1 MIQMTPGKKKKKDA
15 VKNCA
20 NTHKSSLRPF
30 FFFFLYRYT
39 TQRDLEEGDGQSY
52 LQSLLLE
59 WSWSS
64 TFGVGF
70 FFFFTTAS
78 IWLRAHLVI
87 RVMFK
92 VAANVSTVYT
102 KVKRNR
108 GRIRVMQE
116 IRFALKLRLY

>member
-1 MIQMTPGKKKKKDA
+1 MIQMTPGKKKKGRCEELCEYA
-15 VKNCA
+15 QILTA
-20 NTHKSSLRPF
+20 SF
-30 FFFFLYRYT
+30 FLFFFLYRYT

-64 TFGVGF
+64 TFGVF